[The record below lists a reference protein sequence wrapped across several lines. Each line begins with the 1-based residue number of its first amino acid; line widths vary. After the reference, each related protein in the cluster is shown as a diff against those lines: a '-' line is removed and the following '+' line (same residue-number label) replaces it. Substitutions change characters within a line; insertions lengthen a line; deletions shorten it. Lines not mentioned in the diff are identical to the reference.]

1 MIQARLSILAKT
13 CLFLFLAPIFLFSS
27 VQASEVSPLLL
38 QRCAPCHGPDLN
50 GVGGV
55 FPSLMTSELV
65 KKGELDPVIK
75 FIVKGSPADSK
86 SLVKMPA
93 KGGHLDLGDEE
104 IRKIARQV
112 IDLAQNYVEKKAPPT
127 ASKEGY
133 FKERFGPV
141 VSTAIE
147 TAPVV
152 SWPPAES
159 ASERAKRL
167 YQREKKLLAQ
177 LHEVRGKEYEGMG
190 LEDLSKLKSKDLS
203 RPSDQV
209 MGTSDHSPKN
219 ENPSLA
225 IDDQPAT
232 KYLNFD
238 GAGSGLELKIKNSVV
253 NGISITSANDAP
265 ERDPKSFVLSGS
277 NDGESFVEIASG
289 SIPVSRG
296 RGKLKTMRFKNGKS
310 FSHYRVLFPEL
321 VGEGKIPMQIAELEL
336 LPKLEGSPIDDL
348 IKEATKLNE
357 QIAEVTQKVR
367 YIVSRAHLVPL
378 GEDRRAGMVFD
389 SETMSYSMAWT
400 NDQSLKASG
409 MPFAGAHGAAAV
421 VKESYN
427 LFRTNMRPG
436 WAKTK
441 EMIKKDPRRQPYKS
455 FPRMGTLPKDWAH
468 FKGHYVHD
476 GKAIFSYS
484 VGEGNVLDMPGIVKQ
499 KGLTALT
506 RTVQVENPTS
516 SVMLLAENDGSQ
528 IEKTDQTFT
537 VSLEG
542 RTCNFSLVDFS
553 NGVKLFVWENLLLCE
568 VPKGNS
574 HFKLAVWAG
583 DPAYQPAVA
592 SAAGKAEDL
601 SKLIKGG
608 STRWGVPIGVES
620 ELSDDQSN
628 AYVVDKIGV
637 PFNNPLEPKMRI
649 GAFDFFKDGKAA
661 AVCTWDGDVWI
672 VSNIDEQLD
681 KVSWKRFATGLHEP
695 LGLKIVNE
703 KIYTVGD
710 NQITRFHDFNGDGEA
725 DFLENFNNDWE
736 NTEGFHAFCF
746 DLHTDPEGNFYFAM
760 GCPVRA
766 GGRGFERMGKHH
778 GSVIKVSSDGKDMS
792 IYASGFR
799 APNGMGVGPNG
810 EVTTGDN
817 EGSFVPSA
825 PLHWVKPGSFNGVV
839 DSYHGKHKLKS
850 SPIAGYEIEY
860 KDWRKYKADAREGF
874 QHDPGEAPKPLVWMS
889 KKRGVDNS
897 GGGQAWVT
905 SDKWGPLKDQL
916 LHLSYG
922 QSKMYVVL
930 KEEKNG
936 QMQGGVAR
944 IPVNLSSSAM
954 RARINPRDGQL
965 YASGLKGW
973 QTNAKGNGGLDR
985 IRYTGKP
992 VYLPKSIQVEK
1003 DRIMIGFYQV
1013 LDPEVANS
1021 LAQFKLGAWNV
1032 KWSFNYGSPEIP
1044 VDGLEIEKVHLLD
1057 DGKTVALH
1065 IPNLKPVHMMQIDY
1079 DLKFAD
1085 GHSTK
1090 GRIDNTIHITE

>member
-1 MIQARLSILAKT
+1 MTVLSRAFFLLTSFALSVSSSLAVPKG
-13 CLFLFLAPIFLFSS
+13 L
-27 VQASEVSPLLL
+27 SPALI

-65 KKGELDPVIK
+65 KSGNREGVIK
-75 FIVKGSPADSK
+75 FITHGSPPDSK

-104 IRKIARQV
+104 IDDIAKQV
-112 IDLAQNYVEKKAPPT
+112 IELAKGYVEKKPSKV
-127 ASKEGY
+127 ASDGGY
-133 FKERFGPV
+133 FKDRYGPV

-147 TAPVV
+147 TAPIVA
-152 SWPPAES
+152 WPPAED
-159 ASERAKRL
+159 ASDRLKRL
-167 YQREKKLLAQ
+167 YLREKKLLAK
-177 LHEVRGKEYEGMG
+177 VREMGGNEFTNIG
-190 LEDLSKLKSKDLS
+190 LEDLSNLKTMDLS
-203 RPSDQV
+203 RPSDPIK
-209 MGTSDHSPKN
+209 GTSGNSPKN
-219 ENPSLA
+219 ESPLLA

-238 GAGSGLELKIKNSVV
+238 GAGSGLEIKVQNTIV
-253 NGISITSANDAP
+253 NGITITSANDAP

-277 NDGESFVEIASG
+277 NDGKSFVEIASG

-296 RGKLKTMRFKNGKS
+296 RGKLKTMRFPNGKS
-310 FSHYRVLFPEL
+310 FANYRVVFPEL
-321 VGEGKIPMQIAELEL
+321 VGDGKIPVQIAEFEL

-348 IKEATKLNE
+348 SKEATKLLG
-357 QIAEVTQKVR
+357 QIDEVRQKVR

-389 SETMSYSMAWT
+389 SETMSYSLGWT

-427 LFRTNMRPG
+427 LFRTGMLPG
-436 WAKTK
+436 WAKAK

-455 FPRMGTLPKDWAH
+455 FPRMGALPKGWAH
-468 FKGHYVHD
+468 FKGHYVHND
-476 GKAIFSYS
+476 KVIFSYS
-484 VGEGNVLDMPGIVKQ
+484 VGEGKVLDMPGIVKQ
-499 KGLTALT
+499 KGLKALT
-506 RTVQVENPTS
+506 RTVQVEHPSTS
-516 SVMLLAENDGSQ
+516 VILLAENDDSQ

-568 VPKGNS
+568 VPKGKS
-574 HFKLAVWAG
+574 RFKVAMWAG
-583 DPAYQPAVA
+583 DPAYQPAVR

-601 SKLIKGG
+601 SKLTDGG
-608 STRWGVPIGVES
+608 SAQWGDPIPAES
-620 ELSDDQSN
+620 ELSDNQTD

-637 PFNNPLEPKMRI
+637 PFNNPHEPKMRI
-649 GAFDFFKDGKAA
+649 GAFDFFKDGKTA

-672 VSNIDEQLD
+672 VSHIDEKLD
-681 KVSWKRFATGLHEP
+681 KVTWKRFATGLHEP

-766 GGRGFERMGKHH
+766 GGRGFERMGKQH

-799 APNGMGVGPNG
+799 APNGIGVGPNG

-839 DSYHGKHKLKS
+839 DSYHGTRKLKS

-860 KDWRKYKADAREGF
+860 KDWKKYKANEREGF
-874 QHDPGEAPKPLVWMS
+874 QHDPSEAPKPLVWMS
-889 KKRGVDNS
+889 KKRGIDNS

-905 SDKWGPLKDQL
+905 SSKWGPLKDQL

-930 KEEKNG
+930 KEEKHG

-944 IPVNLSSSAM
+944 IPVELSSSAM
-954 RARINPRDGQL
+954 RARMNPKDGQL
-965 YASGLKGW
+965 YVSGLKGW

-992 VYLPKSIQVEK
+992 VHLPKSIKVKKDIVE
-1003 DRIMIGFYQV
+1003 IGFYEP
-1013 LDPEVANS
+1013 LDPEAANS
-1021 LAQFKLGAWNV
+1021 ISQFKFGAWNL

-1044 VDGLEIEKVHLLD
+1044 VKELELKKVELLD

-1065 IPNLKPVHMMQIDY
+1065 IPNLKPVHMAQIDY
-1079 DLKFAD
+1079 DIKSAK
-1085 GHSTK
+1085 GEEIK
-1090 GRIDNTIHITE
+1090 GRIDHTIHVVE

>member
-1 MIQARLSILAKT
+1 MIQARLSALAKPS
-13 CLFLFLAPIFLFSS
+13 LFVLLAPFLFTS
-27 VQASEVSPLLL
+27 VQAVEVSSLLL

-65 KKGELDPVIK
+65 KSGKMGGVIE
-75 FIVKGSPADSK
+75 FIVNGSSPDSK

-93 KGGHLDLGDEE
+93 RGGHLDLTDSE
-104 IRKIARQV
+104 IHEIASLV
-112 IDLAQNYVEKKAPPT
+112 IELAKGFKEKKP
-127 ASKEGY
+127 SKVVSSAGF
-133 FKERFGPV
+133 FKERYGPV

-147 TAPVV
+147 TSPLV
-152 SWPPAES
+152 SWPPAEDVP
-159 ASERAKRL
+159 ARLKRL
-167 YQREKKLLAQ
+167 HQREKKLLAQ
-177 LHEVRGKEYEGMG
+177 VVQRGGEDYQGMG
-190 LEDLSKLKSKDLS
+190 LEELTNLKSIDLS
-203 RPSDQV
+203 RPGDPIK
-209 MGTSDHSPKN
+209 GTSLNFPKN
-219 ENPSLA
+219 ETPALA
-225 IDDQPAT
+225 IDDQPGT

-238 GAGSGLELKIKNSVV
+238 GAGSGLEIIIKKQLV
-253 NGISITSANDAP
+253 NGIKIISANDAP
-265 ERDPKSFVLSGS
+265 ERDPKTFILSGA
-277 NDGESFVEIASG
+277 NDDSGFFEIARG
-289 SIPVSRG
+289 SIPVSKG
-296 RGKLKTMRFKNGKS
+296 RGKSKLVRFQNGKS
-310 FSHYRVLFPEL
+310 FSHYRIVFPEL
-321 VGEGKIPMQIAELEL
+321 VGAGKIPMQIAEFEL
-336 LPKLEGSPIDDL
+336 LPKLDGSPMNAL
-348 IKEATKLNE
+348 INEATKLLG
-357 QIAEVTQKVR
+357 QIEEVRKKVR
-367 YIVSRAHLVPL
+367 YIISRAHLAPL
-378 GEDRRAGMVFD
+378 GKDRRAGMVFD
-389 SETMSYSMAWT
+389 SETLSYSLAWVREEG
-400 NDQSLKASG
+400 LKASG

-421 VKESYN
+421 VKKENN
-427 LFRTNMRPG
+427 LFRTGMRPG
-436 WAKTK
+436 WARSK
-441 EMIKKDPRRQPYKS
+441 EMIKKDPRREPYKS
-455 FPRMGTLPKDWAH
+455 FPRMGTLPKEWAH
-468 FKGHYVHD
+468 FKGHYVHGD
-476 GKAIFSYS
+476 RVIFSYT
-484 VGEGNVLDMPGIVKQ
+484 VGNGKVLDMPGIVKE
-499 KGLTALT
+499 KSLVALT
-506 RTVQVENPTS
+506 RTVEVRNSVES
-516 SVMLLAENDGSQ
+516 ILLLAENDDAQ
-528 IEKTDQTFT
+528 IEKTDRTFS
-537 VSLEG
+537 VSLDGE
-542 RTCNFSLVDFS
+542 TCNFTLADAPK
-553 NGVKLFVWENLLLCE
+553 GVQLFTWENLLLCE
-568 VPKGNS
+568 VPKS
-574 HFKLAVWAG
+574 KSLFKIAMWSG
-583 DPAYQPAVA
+583 DPAYQPAVRT
-592 SAAGKAEDL
+592 AAGKAESL
-601 SKLIKGG
+601 SSLTRGG
-608 STRWGVPIGVES
+608 TTQWGEAIAVQS
-620 ELSDDQSN
+620 ERSDNQTD

-649 GAFDFFKDGKAA
+649 GAFDFFKDGKTV

-672 VSNIDEQLD
+672 VSNIHEQLD

-839 DSYHGKHKLKS
+839 DSYHGKRKLKS

-936 QMQGGVAR
+936 QMQGGVVR

-992 VYLPKSIQVEK
+992 VYLPKSIQVKK
-1003 DRIMIGFYQV
+1003 DRIEIGFYQS
-1013 LDPEVANS
+1013 LDREIANS
-1021 LAQFKLGAWNV
+1021 PDQFKLGAWNV

-1044 VDGLEIEKVHLLD
+1044 VDGLELKKVELLD

-1079 DLKFAD
+1079 ELKFAD